1 VHSAAALR
9 LGYVRAVGPVDLR
22 RRAPGA
28 KAPVLILGFNAG
40 LEDLLHPRRQRQGQ
54 RQRQRLALRA
64 FVVPTLR
71 QAQGR
76 LLRKRREGW
85 GTRFV
90 SCGGEVKVPVPRLFK
105 ERRDKDGPPGI
116 DPPFAKLIRGGWFAK
131 VFFMSDRV
139 MSESA
144 MSESTEQIREL
155 LDSVYRVDSG
165 RILATL
171 IRLLGDFDLAEEAMH
186 EAFAAAL
193 SLWPKSG
200 VPGNPRPWLIS
211 TARFKAIDTLRRRA
225 RFDASQ
231 DEFVRYFEAQS
242 ISAERSNKNEE
253 HGLEDDYLED
263 DRLRL
268 IFTCCHPSLAPDAR
282 VALTLREVCGLT
294 TEEIAKAFLITPRTL
309 AQRVVR
315 AKAKIRETPIRY
327 EVPTPGELPER
338 LGAVLQVIY
347 LVFNE
352 GYSAAAGAEVT
363 RAELTGE
370 AIRLGRL
377 LVELHLT
384 ELGPEPE
391 VIGLLSLMLL
401 QESRRAARNSPTGEL
416 ILLENQDRALW
427 NREQI
432 AEGVALLEKA
442 LQYRQKS
449 RRFGSY
455 TLQAAIAAVH
465 AEAESVARTDWRQIV
480 ALYDRL
486 LQVQPSPVV
495 QLNRAVAIA
504 MRDGPEAG
512 LTNIDAVL
520 EHGEL
525 ANYYLAHSARAD
537 MCRRLGRTAEAR
549 ASYEKAL
556 ALTQQEPERQ
566 FLQERIRQLK

>member
-1 VHSAAALR
+1 
-9 LGYVRAVGPVDLR
+9 
-22 RRAPGA
+22 
-28 KAPVLILGFNAG
+28 
-40 LEDLLHPRRQRQGQ
+40 
-54 RQRQRLALRA
+54 
-64 FVVPTLR
+64 
-71 QAQGR
+71 
-76 LLRKRREGW
+76 
-85 GTRFV
+85 
-90 SCGGEVKVPVPRLFK
+90 
-105 ERRDKDGPPGI
+105 
-116 DPPFAKLIRGGWFAK
+116 
-131 VFFMSDRV
+131 MSDRV
-139 MSESA
+139 TSDGIVSERSMSQRP
-144 MSESTEQIREL
+144 MSQRPMSQQPMSQQPTEQIREL
-155 LDSVYRVDSG
+155 LDSLYRVDSG

-231 DEFVRYFEAQS
+231 DELVHHIETQS
-242 ISAERSNKNEE
+242 SSAEGLNQTG
-253 HGLEDDYLED
+253 GLEDYSLED

-268 IFTCCHPSLAPDAR
+268 IFTCCHPSLAPEAR

-294 TEEIAKAFLITPRTL
+294 TEEIAKAFLTTPRTL
-309 AQRVVR
+309 AQRIVR
-315 AKAKIRETPIRY
+315 AKAKIREERIPY
-327 EVPTPGELPER
+327 EVPTPQELPER

-377 LVELHLT
+377 LMELR
-384 ELGPEPE
+384 PEPE
-391 VIGLLSLMLL
+391 VIGLLALMLL
-401 QESRRAARNSPTGEL
+401 QESRRAARTSPTGEL

-427 NREQI
+427 NKEQI

-442 LQYRQKS
+442 LGAQQKS
-449 RRFGSY
+449 GRFGSY

-465 AEAESVARTDWRQIV
+465 AEAESVAATDWRQIV
-480 ALYDRL
+480 ALYDQL
-486 LQVQPSPVV
+486 LRIQPSPVV
-495 QLNRAVAIA
+495 ELNRAVAIA

-512 LTNIDAVL
+512 LAHIDAVL
-520 EHGEL
+520 ERCSGKEGDL

-537 MCRRLGRTAEAR
+537 MYRRLGRTAEAR

-566 FLQERIRQLK
+566 FLAGRLDELK

>member
-1 VHSAAALR
+1 MGTGRNARPHPTQISRLPSHNQIAYSDSPKKDLPAHREAGQAASAL
-9 LGYVRAVGPVDLR
+9 PV
-22 RRAPGA
+22 A
-28 KAPVLILGFNAG
+28 I
-40 LEDLLHPRRQRQGQ
+40 
-54 RQRQRLALRA
+54 
-64 FVVPTLR
+64 
-71 QAQGR
+71 
-76 LLRKRREGW
+76 
-85 GTRFV
+85 
-90 SCGGEVKVPVPRLFK
+90 
-105 ERRDKDGPPGI
+105 
-116 DPPFAKLIRGGWFAK
+116 LIRGSWFAK
-131 VFFMSDRV
+131 VVV
-139 MSESA
+139 MSEC
-144 MSESTEQIREL
+144 STEPIREL
-155 LDSVYRVDSG
+155 LDSLYRVDSG

-193 SLWPKSG
+193 SLWPSSG

-231 DEFVRYFEAQS
+231 DELVRYLEAQLS
-242 ISAERSNKNEE
+242 SAETSNEE
-253 HGLEDDYLED
+253 DSLED

-268 IFTCCHPSLAPDAR
+268 IFTCCHPSLPPEAHI
-282 VALTLREVCGLT
+282 ALTLREVCGLT
-294 TEEIAKAFLITPRTL
+294 TEEIAKAFLITPHTL
-309 AQRVVR
+309 AQRIVR
-315 AKAKIRETPIRY
+315 AKAKIREASIPY
-327 EVPTPGELPER
+327 EVPAPQELPER
-338 LGAVLQVIY
+338 LNAVLQVIY

-377 LVELHLT
+377 LAELR
-384 ELGPEPE
+384 PEPE
-391 VIGLLSLMLL
+391 VMGLLSLMLL
-401 QESRRAARNSPTGEL
+401 QESRRAARVSPSGEL
-416 ILLENQDRALW
+416 VLLQNQDRSLW

-442 LQYRQKS
+442 LKS

-455 TLQAAIAAVH
+455 TLQAAIAALH
-465 AEAESVARTDWRQIV
+465 AEAESVAVTDWPQIV

-486 LQVQPSPVV
+486 LRIQPSPVV

-504 MRDGPEAG
+504 ESDGSEAG
-512 LTNIDAVL
+512 LAQIDALL

-537 MCRRLGRTAEAR
+537 MYRRLGRTAEAR

-566 FLQERIRQLK
+566 FLQARIRQLK

>member
-1 VHSAAALR
+1 MPER
-9 LGYVRAVGPVDLR
+9 VR
-22 RRAPGA
+22 
-28 KAPVLILGFNAG
+28 
-40 LEDLLHPRRQRQGQ
+40 
-54 RQRQRLALRA
+54 
-64 FVVPTLR
+64 
-71 QAQGR
+71 
-76 LLRKRREGW
+76 
-85 GTRFV
+85 
-90 SCGGEVKVPVPRLFK
+90 S
-105 ERRDKDGPPGI
+105 ERVRSERVRSENSPDDSPKQI
-116 DPPFAKLIRGGWFAK
+116 H
-131 VFFMSDRV
+131 DR
-139 MSESA
+139 
-144 MSESTEQIREL
+144 IREL
-155 LDSVYRVDSG
+155 LDSLYREDSG

-193 SLWPKSG
+193 SLWPSSG

-231 DEFVRYFEAQS
+231 DELVRYIEAQGS
-242 ISAERSNKNEE
+242 WDEGSSADGSLDEF
-253 HGLEDDYLED
+253 LED

-268 IFTCCHPSLAPDAR
+268 IFTCCHPSLAPEAH

-294 TEEIAKAFLITPRTL
+294 TEEIAKAFLTTPRTL
-309 AQRVVR
+309 AQRIVR
-315 AKAKIRETPIRY
+315 AKAKIREDRIPY
-327 EVPTPGELPER
+327 EVPTPQELPER

-377 LVELHLT
+377 LMVLK
-384 ELGPEPE
+384 PEPE
-391 VIGLLSLMLL
+391 IMGLLALMLL
-401 QESRRAARNSPTGEL
+401 QESRRAARTSPTGEL
-416 ILLENQDRALW
+416 ILLENQNRTLW
-427 NREQI
+427 NKEQI

-442 LQYRQKS
+442 LNS
-449 RRFGSY
+449 RRFGPY

-465 AEAESVARTDWRQIV
+465 AEAESVAATDWRQIV
-480 ALYDRL
+480 ALYDQL
-486 LQVQPSPVV
+486 LRIQSSPVV

-512 LTNIDAVL
+512 LAHIDTVL

-537 MCRRLGRTAEAR
+537 MYRRLGRTSEAR